1 MAKPRM
7 DLSAF
12 VGKLL
17 EEQDGDVLREGIR
30 VLSQALRET
39 EVADL
44 IGAERHERTGERSA
58 YRNGSR
64 LRTWDTRMGTVE
76 LAIPKV
82 RPGTYFPS
90 LLQPRR
96 RAEHALLAVVQEAY
110 VHGVSTRKVD
120 DLVKALGLDGM
131 SKSEVSRICG
141 ELDPVVT
148 ACRTRP
154 LTGKPSLSLA
164 RCDLPHGAGGWPRQ
178 QSGDRGRHWDHQRR
192 DAPSPRRG
200 RRGVGGARLL
210 DGVPPQLG
218 QAGAD
223 GRAAGD
229 LRRP

>member
-30 VLSQALRET
+30 VLSQALMES
-39 EVADL
+39 EVAGL
-44 IGAERHERTGERSA
+44 IGAERHERTDARSGW
-58 YRNGSR
+58 RNGTR
-64 LRTWDTRMGTVE
+64 TRTWDTRMGTIE

-82 RPGTYFPS
+82 KPGTYFPS

-120 DLVKALGLDGM
+120 DLVKALGIDGM

-141 ELDPVVT
+141 ELDT
-148 ACRTRP
+148 AVAAFRSRP
-154 LTGKPSLSLA
+154 LVGEP
-164 RCDLPHGAGGWPRQ
+164 PYVWV
-178 QSGDRGRHWDHQRR
+178 
-192 DAPSPRRG
+192 DATYHKVRVDGHVTSQATVVAV
-200 RRGVGGARLL
+200 GV
-210 DGVPPQLG
+210 
-218 QAGAD
+218 
-223 GRAAGD
+223 
-229 LRRP
+229 